1 MKVSLSS
8 EQKTGH
14 RGFTLMEL
22 LVVITIIMILAGIS
36 FPAAQGV
43 LAKAKK
49 TSAENMALQV
59 RSGIAAYYTEYRRY
73 PLPKGAAS
81 GGDVTVR
88 TNDTLM
94 DILLGA
100 DGNKYNP
107 RRIAFFAGKK
117 AKGARNGLIMN
128 SNGGGRLVDPWQEEF
143 YVMIDTDY
151 NNRVTAPFNKGGS
164 GSGSNE
170 VPQNVIVWSTGEDG
184 TASKESDYITT
195 W

>member
-49 TSAENMALQV
+49 ASTENMALQV

-81 GGDVTVR
+81 GSDVTVR
-88 TNDTLM
+88 SDNTMM

-100 DGNKYNP
+100 DGNPYNP
-107 RRIAFFAGKK
+107 RRITFFAGKK
-117 AKGARNGLIMN
+117 AKGGTNGVIMN
-128 SNGGGRLVDPWQEEF
+128 TNGGGRLVDPWQEEF
-143 YVMIDTDY
+143 YITIDTDY
-151 NNRVTAPFNKGGS
+151 NNRVEAEARGG
-164 GSGSNE
+164 GME
-170 VPQNVIVWSTGEDG
+170 IVPQSVIVWSTGPDG
-184 TASKESDYITT
+184 SVGLRQDYITT